1 VYPNPVLDHVTIHYY
16 ANGAA
21 LRFSLIDASGR
32 TVHRMEQG
40 RSPAGLGLEVL
51 DLSDLEA
58 GTYLLSLET
67 GTERVTWRVLK
78 VR

>member
-1 VYPNPVLDHVTIHYY
+1 
-16 ANGAA
+16 
-21 LRFSLIDASGR
+21 
-32 TVHRMEQG
+32 
-40 RSPAGLGLEVL
+40 VL